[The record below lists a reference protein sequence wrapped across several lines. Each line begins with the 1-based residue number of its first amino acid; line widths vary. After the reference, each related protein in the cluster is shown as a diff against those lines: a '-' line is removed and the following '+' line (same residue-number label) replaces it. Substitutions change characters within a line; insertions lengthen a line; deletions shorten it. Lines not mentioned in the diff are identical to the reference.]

1 MVRTQTPAS
10 TNTTLADTPKGSD
23 RRRRQSRAWGEGT
36 AVLVAAML
44 ATACG
49 DDDGTSGGGGA
60 GGVGEGGGAA
70 GGGGQ
75 SVESVGCEG
84 TPLLENPADTSLPGP
99 WTVGAR
105 TASLDGLTVEV
116 WYPAELGSTGEPV
129 VYDIR
134 ASLPSAEQRKISD
147 EAAPYQT
154 CDCVRDLP
162 IDATHGPYPVV
173 LFVHGTAGFRTQS
186 LSQMTHWASRGFI
199 VMAADH
205 PGLWLSDLIALV
217 CGGDPP
223 PRDLQADLDKMV
235 AALGAPNGDLAFLE
249 GHADVAR
256 MAMAGHSAGGQAIAA
271 GGDVAAV
278 LIPMAAGGVEAGAAL
293 EQTLILG
300 GQEDQ
305 VVAYDK
311 QVAGY
316 ESSPAPKRLVGL
328 SPAGHLTFSSLCA
341 ITNSAGENLVEIG
354 TEADVCGLDL
364 AGALF
369 DCDDAY
375 ITPERGWTIVNDAT
389 SAALEQTLH
398 CDDTRAAALDSL
410 AERYREVAEARS
422 SSR

>member
-1 MVRTQTPAS
+1 M
-10 TNTTLADTPKGSD
+10 
-23 RRRRQSRAWGEGT
+23 
-36 AVLVAAML
+36 
-44 ATACG
+44 
-49 DDDGTSGGGGA
+49 
-60 GGVGEGGGAA
+60 GV
-70 GGGGQ
+70 
-75 SVESVGCEG
+75 
-84 TPLLENPADTSLPGP
+84 
-99 WTVGAR
+99 R
-105 TASLDGLTVEV
+105 TASVAGLTVEV
-116 WYPAELGSTGEPV
+116 WYPAELGSSGESV

-134 ASLPSAEQRKISD
+134 EYLPSTERRKISD

-162 IDATHGPYPVV
+162 VDATNGPYPVV

-205 PGLWLSDLIALV
+205 PGLWLSDLIDLV

-223 PRDLQADLDKMV
+223 PRDLQADLDAML
-235 AALGAPNGDLAFLE
+235 AALDAPSADLAFLE

-256 MAMAGHSAGGQAIAA
+256 IAMTGHSAGGQAIAT
-271 GGDVAAV
+271 GGNVAAV

-305 VVAYDK
+305 VVEYDN
-311 QVAGY
+311 QIAGY
-316 ESSPAPKRLVGL
+316 DSSPAPKRLVGL

-341 ITNSAGENLVEIG
+341 LTNTAGQDLVEIG
-354 TEADVCGLDL
+354 TEAGVCGLDL

-375 ITPERGWTIVNDAT
+375 ITSERGWTIVNDAT

-398 CDDTRAAALDSL
+398 CDATRADALDSL
-410 AERYREVAEARS
+410 AERYPEEIAEVRS
-422 SSR
+422 ASR

>member
-1 MVRTQTPAS
+1 M
-10 TNTTLADTPKGSD
+10 
-23 RRRRQSRAWGEGT
+23 
-36 AVLVAAML
+36 VLVGAILAM
-44 ATACG
+44 ACG
-49 DDDGTSGGGGA
+49 DDDGTPAGGGA
-60 GGVGEGGGAA
+60 GQGGEAE

-84 TPLLENPADTSLPGP
+84 TPLQRNPADTSLPGP
-99 WTVGAR
+99 WTVGVR
-105 TASLDGLTVEV
+105 TASIAGLTVEV
-116 WYPAELGSTGEPV
+116 WYPAELGSTGAPV

-134 ASLPSAEQRKISD
+134 ANLPAAERRKISD
-147 EAAPYQT
+147 EAAPYQP

-162 IDATHGPYPVV
+162 VDATHGPYPVV

-186 LSQMTHWASRGFI
+186 LAQMTHWASRGFI

-205 PGLWLSDLIALV
+205 PGLWLSDLIDLI

-223 PRDLQADLDKMV
+223 SRDLQADLDAMV
-235 AALGAPNGDLAFLE
+235 AALDPPAGELAFLE

-256 MAMAGHSAGGQAIAA
+256 IAMAGHSAGGQAIASS
-271 GGDVAAV
+271 GDVATV
-278 LIPMAAGGVEAGAAL
+278 LIPMAAGGVEAGAVV

-316 ESSPAPKRLVGL
+316 DSSPAPKRLVGL

-341 ITNSAGENLVEIG
+341 LTNAAGQNLVEIG

-375 ITPERGWTIVNDAT
+375 ITAERGWTIVNDAT

-398 CDDTRAAALDSL
+398 CDATRAAALDSL
-410 AERYREVAEARS
+410 AERYPEVAEARS